1 MKKLRALAAGAVASG
16 AVAAVALAAPG
27 AETGASSSQ
36 SPYVVRSQ
44 PGVVTK
50 SIITTGDAAPN
61 GYRMVGIPDGL
72 GAYDNGDATFTVL
85 MNHELGATSG
95 IARAHGSKGAF
106 VSEWTI
112 RKDDL
117 SVVSGQ
123 DLISKVYL
131 WQDGRYVAGTTA
143 FDRFCSADL
152 PAPTAFYNP
161 ASGNGYGGRIF
172 TNGEEAGNEG
182 RAFAHLTDGTTY
194 QLPYLGRFS
203 WENSVAN
210 PNVGDRTVVAG
221 TDDSGNGQVYF
232 YYGDK
237 RSTGSP
243 IDKAGLGGG
252 KLYGLKVAGLVSE
265 SDASLVANGTPFTLA
280 DLGDVS
286 AKSGAALQASS
297 VTAGVSGFQR
307 PEDGSWDPSDPR
319 VFYFVT
325 TGSFESKSRLWR
337 LTFADPPNPAAG
349 GTIDLLL
356 DGTEGQKMFDNIT
369 VNDRGQVLLQED
381 VGNNPRLG
389 KVWLYDPS
397 SDTLTEIAHHDET
410 RFLAGGSQFLT
421 QDEESSGI
429 IPAPF
434 LGAGKYLLDVQ
445 AHFASPDSELVQGG
459 QLLVLQ
465 VPPGKF
471 GE

>member
-1 MKKLRALAAGAVASG
+1 M
-16 AVAAVALAAPG
+16 
-27 AETGASSSQ
+27 
-36 SPYVVRSQ
+36 VR
-44 PGVVTK
+44 
-50 SIITTGDAAPN
+50 
-61 GYRMVGIPDGL
+61 IPDGL

-123 DLISKVYL
+123 DLISEVYL

-172 TNGEEAGNEG
+172 TNGEG
-182 RAFAHLTDGTTY
+182 
-194 QLPYLGRFS
+194 
-203 WENSVAN
+203 
-210 PNVGDRTVVAG
+210 
-221 TDDSGNGQVYF
+221 
-232 YYGDK
+232 
-237 RSTGSP
+237 
-243 IDKAGLGGG
+243 
-252 KLYGLKVAGLVSE
+252 
-265 SDASLVANGTPFTLA
+265 
-280 DLGDVS
+280 
-286 AKSGAALQASS
+286 GAALQASS

-307 PEDGSWDPSDPR
+307 PKDGSWDPSDPR

-325 TGSFESKSRLWR
+325 TASFESKSRLWR

-349 GTIDLLL
+349 GTIDLVL

-389 KVWLYDPS
+389 KVWLYDAS

-445 AHFASPDSELVQGG
+445 AHFASPDPELVQGG